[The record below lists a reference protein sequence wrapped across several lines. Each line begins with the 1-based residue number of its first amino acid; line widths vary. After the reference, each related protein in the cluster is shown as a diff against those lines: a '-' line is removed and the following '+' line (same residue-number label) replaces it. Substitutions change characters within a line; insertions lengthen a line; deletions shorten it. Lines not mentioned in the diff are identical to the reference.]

1 MLDEKSNIKKFQ
13 ELFEMQ
19 SSKNGIDDVLNLVFN
34 LKNVIIIM
42 NYQKQPDY
50 KKYKKFFNR

>member
-42 NYQKQPDY
+42 NYQKQLDY
-50 KKYKKFFNR
+50 KKA

>member
-50 KKYKKFFNR
+50 KKV